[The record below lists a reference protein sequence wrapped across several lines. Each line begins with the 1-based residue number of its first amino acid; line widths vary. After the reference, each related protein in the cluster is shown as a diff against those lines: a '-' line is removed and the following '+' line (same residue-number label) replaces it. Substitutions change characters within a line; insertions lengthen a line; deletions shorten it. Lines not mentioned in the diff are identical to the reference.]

1 MAAPASC
8 PSSFDVLA
16 AFEAAFD
23 FYFDPEDTHAS
34 FRPDDPHVVLALEFF
49 GMLREPLAP
58 LIEGV
63 DWARELV
70 VHFNFDVSKGAV
82 PWEECARL
90 TREHAGAGGSVP
102 RGTKRVE
109 CRGGRRA
116 SAARCWLRLKWMTSP
131 PASAASVCLKRR
143 DEPTVVFKSMSLS
156 LCGYRA
162 LQLPPYTPPVKML
175 ARVQNVRP
183 IRPIRD
189 IKADAIDSFMAVQG
203 NVVRVGPVRPLVVAM
218 AFQCAKCRVSV
229 QCRFDQGK
237 FEPPTRCLATR
248 GCRSSKFEPLRDSAV
263 TVDWQRIK
271 IQEVETDVADA
282 GRVPRSVDVELTE
295 DLVDTCVPGDI
306 VHVSGMIRS
315 VNADVAAGRSAGS
328 ARHLFILFMEAHSV
342 VAAKV
347 SRSGSGDSKQFSE
360 RELELVRAIA
370 SHRDP
375 FSLGEAVKAALCL
388 GLFGGTHAAS
398 AAAMAEFGAAEEPGA
413 PNLAGGGRGGA
424 GSDRFKLRVRGDP
437 HVLIVGDP
445 GLGKSQMLRAVSGLT
460 PRGVYVC
467 GNTASGSGLTVTMV
481 RDPDSG
487 DFGLEA
493 GALVL
498 SDQGICCIDE
508 FDKMGKEHQA
518 LLEAMEQQRISI
530 AKAGMVASLS
540 ARTSVLAAAN
550 PVGGHY
556 DRSKTVTENLRMHP
570 ALLSRFDLLFIILDR
585 PDEER
590 DRQLSAHVMALH
602 DSARIERVNLLN
614 DNAIRGEVPDRPAG
628 GAADPGLGGLAGAQ
642 ESRAGSGDFERRLRW
657 AVAAIDDPVPPSL
670 LRKYVAYA
678 RRFCH
683 PSLSPAAALVLQDFY
698 IDLRQRHG
706 DDDTTPITTR
716 QLESMVRLVQ
726 ARAKIEL
733 RETVTRSDAMDVVQ
747 LMQRS
752 LLDVAMDAMGTVD
765 FSRSVGAGGMSMQRQ
780 VKAVVSALNRV
791 ARLRGTDKFSRED
804 FDAVVADLRLQVTS
818 VTDLLETLNQQSY
831 ILKKGPRLYQ
841 LLTSSS

>member
-1 MAAPASC
+1 
-8 PSSFDVLA
+8 
-16 AFEAAFD
+16 
-23 FYFDPEDTHAS
+23 
-34 FRPDDPHVVLALEFF
+34 
-49 GMLREPLAP
+49 
-58 LIEGV
+58 
-63 DWARELV
+63 
-70 VHFNFDVSKGAV
+70 
-82 PWEECARL
+82 
-90 TREHAGAGGSVP
+90 
-102 RGTKRVE
+102 
-109 CRGGRRA
+109 
-116 SAARCWLRLKWMTSP
+116 
-131 PASAASVCLKRR
+131 
-143 DEPTVVFKSMSLS
+143 
-156 LCGYRA
+156 
-162 LQLPPYTPPVKML
+162 
-175 ARVQNVRP
+175 
-183 IRPIRD
+183 
-189 IKADAIDSFMAVQG
+189 
-203 NVVRVGPVRPLVVAM
+203 
-218 AFQCAKCRVSV
+218 
-229 QCRFDQGK
+229 
-237 FEPPTRCLATR
+237 
-248 GCRSSKFEPLRDSAV
+248 
-263 TVDWQRIK
+263 
-271 IQEVETDVADA
+271 
-282 GRVPRSVDVELTE
+282 
-295 DLVDTCVPGDI
+295 
-306 VHVSGMIRS
+306 
-315 VNADVAAGRSAGS
+315 
-328 ARHLFILFMEAHSV
+328 
-342 VAAKV
+342 
-347 SRSGSGDSKQFSE
+347 
-360 RELELVRAIA
+360 
-370 SHRDP
+370 
-375 FSLGEAVKAALCL
+375 
-388 GLFGGTHAAS
+388 
-398 AAAMAEFGAAEEPGA
+398 MAEFGAAEEPGA

-602 DSARIERVNLLN
+602 DSARALEGGRERLQALAELPRLGLSESTCSTTTPSAVRCGSLATASQAAQAAASRPGAQGPLASLPYRGVAR
-614 DNAIRGEVPDRPAG
+614 AIAGRMAAADDRLASQQEDAMEAALQRSQAGRMPYAVGGLGGRLGSECTLKRQVPDRPAG

>member
-70 VHFNFDVSKGAV
+70 VHFNFDDLV
-82 PWEECARL
+82 ARSSMADL
-90 TREHAGAGGSVP
+90 ENA
-102 RGTKRVE
+102 
-109 CRGGRRA
+109 
-116 SAARCWLRLKWMTSP
+116 L
-131 PASAASVCLKRR
+131 R

-375 FSLGEAVKAALCL
+375 FSLVVASLCPAIYGNEAVKAALCL

-602 DSARIERVNLLN
+602 DSARALEGGRERLQAL
-614 DNAIRGEVPDRPAG
+614 AELPRL
-628 GAADPGLGGLAGAQ
+628 GLS
-642 ESRAGSGDFERRLRW
+642 ESTCSTTT
-657 AVAAIDDPVPPSL
+657 PS
-670 LRKYVAYA
+670 A
-678 RRFCH
+678 
-683 PSLSPAAALVLQDFY
+683 DFY

>member
-70 VHFNFDVSKGAV
+70 VHFNFDDLV
-82 PWEECARL
+82 ARSSMADL
-90 TREHAGAGGSVP
+90 ENA
-102 RGTKRVE
+102 
-109 CRGGRRA
+109 
-116 SAARCWLRLKWMTSP
+116 L
-131 PASAASVCLKRR
+131 R

-203 NVVRVGPVRPLVVAM
+203 NVVRVGPVRP
-218 AFQCAKCRVSV
+218 
-229 QCRFDQGK
+229 
-237 FEPPTRCLATR
+237 
-248 GCRSSKFEPLRDSAV
+248 SSKFEPLRDSAV

-375 FSLGEAVKAALCL
+375 FSLVVASLCPAIYGNEAVKAALCL

-413 PNLAGGGRGGA
+413 PTLAGGGRGGA

-602 DSARIERVNLLN
+602 DSARALEGGRERLQAL
-614 DNAIRGEVPDRPAG
+614 AELPRL
-628 GAADPGLGGLAGAQ
+628 GLS
-642 ESRAGSGDFERRLRW
+642 ESTCSTTT
-657 AVAAIDDPVPPSL
+657 PS
-670 LRKYVAYA
+670 A
-678 RRFCH
+678 
-683 PSLSPAAALVLQDFY
+683 DFY

-804 FDAVVADLRLQVTS
+804 FDAVVADLRIQVTS

>member
-1 MAAPASC
+1 MRCKLGIALDPRRPRATHACPLPVSALAVVASLC
-8 PSSFDVLA
+8 PSI
-16 AFEAAFD
+16 
-23 FYFDPEDTHAS
+23 Y
-34 FRPDDPHVVLALEFF
+34 
-49 GMLREPLAP
+49 
-58 LIEGV
+58 
-63 DWARELV
+63 
-70 VHFNFDVSKGAV
+70 
-82 PWEECARL
+82 
-90 TREHAGAGGSVP
+90 
-102 RGTKRVE
+102 
-109 CRGGRRA
+109 
-116 SAARCWLRLKWMTSP
+116 
-131 PASAASVCLKRR
+131 
-143 DEPTVVFKSMSLS
+143 
-156 LCGYRA
+156 
-162 LQLPPYTPPVKML
+162 
-175 ARVQNVRP
+175 
-183 IRPIRD
+183 
-189 IKADAIDSFMAVQG
+189 G
-203 NVVRVGPVRPLVVAM
+203 N
-218 AFQCAKCRVSV
+218 
-229 QCRFDQGK
+229 
-237 FEPPTRCLATR
+237 
-248 GCRSSKFEPLRDSAV
+248 
-263 TVDWQRIK
+263 
-271 IQEVETDVADA
+271 
-282 GRVPRSVDVELTE
+282 
-295 DLVDTCVPGDI
+295 
-306 VHVSGMIRS
+306 
-315 VNADVAAGRSAGS
+315 
-328 ARHLFILFMEAHSV
+328 
-342 VAAKV
+342 
-347 SRSGSGDSKQFSE
+347 
-360 RELELVRAIA
+360 
-370 SHRDP
+370 
-375 FSLGEAVKAALCL
+375 EAVKAALCL
-388 GLFGGTHAAS
+388 GLFGGTHAPS
-398 AAAMAEFGAAEEPGA
+398 AAAMAEYGVAEDPGA
-413 PNLAGGGRGGA
+413 PLTSGGRGGA
-424 GSDRFKLRVRGDP
+424 GGDRFKLCVRGDP

-602 DSARIERVNLLN
+602 ESAGAASGALERLDAIAELPRLGASDSTFSSSVQPLDRLCELQAP
-614 DNAIRGEVPDRPAG
+614 GQQGRPAAPLRFTPRGQQSGLPLRAVARAIAGRVAAADDRLASQQEDLVEAALQRSQSGDRSGGQLERFFG
-628 GAADPGLGGLAGAQ
+628 GAVGEEHAPRQNSRTAQASATSAVARSGLTGLQDARDSQ
-642 ESRAGSGDFERRLRW
+642 TGSGDFERRLRW

-670 LRKYVAYA
+670 MRKYVAYA
-678 RRFCH
+678 RRYCH
-683 PSLSPAAALVLQDFY
+683 PTLSPAAALVLQDFY
-698 IDLRQRHG
+698 IELRQRHG

-716 QLESMVRLVQ
+716 QLEAMVRLVQ

-733 RETVTRSDAMDVVQ
+733 RDTVTRGDALDVVQ

-780 VKAVVSALNRV
+780 VKAVVAALNRV
-791 ARLRGTDKFSRED
+791 ARLRGTDKFSRDD
-804 FDAVVADLRLQVTS
+804 FDSVISDLRLQVTS

-841 LLTSSS
+841 LLTSGS